1 MHKINSNLN
10 TQNINVIK
18 LLQIV
23 NCYDPILTKKK
34 KRKEKAKWKS
44 HFTCIGIYRKEGW
57 KHIHQNKYMVYFWVG
72 GL

>member
-1 MHKINSNLN
+1 MLKKILK
-10 TQNINVIK
+10 TK
-18 LLQIV
+18 G
-23 NCYDPILTKKK
+23 YKKKK